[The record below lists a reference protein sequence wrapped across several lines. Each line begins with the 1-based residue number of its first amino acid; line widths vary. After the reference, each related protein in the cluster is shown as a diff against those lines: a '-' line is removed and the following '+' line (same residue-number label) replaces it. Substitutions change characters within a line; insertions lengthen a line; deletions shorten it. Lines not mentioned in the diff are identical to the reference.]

1 MSGTVTGAA
10 TAITV
15 GVAGAAAHRARLR
28 ATLDAFLAAADRAA
42 LAHADPVSLVRPF
55 EDPHDREVA
64 GFLVAMLAYGRVAAI
79 RKKSADLLDRL
90 GPEPAERV
98 DRGRAPLAL
107 RGFVY
112 RFQRGDDLPRLARAI
127 GRVRR
132 ASGSLGAAF
141 VEGADPADV
150 DYGPAMAALVARVR
164 GAIRGPLTY
173 GLRFLLPD
181 PASGG
186 AAKRLCLFTRWMVRP
201 DDGVDLG
208 VWSSLGLAVQPAKL
222 LVPLDTHM
230 ARIARYIGLT
240 ERRTNDLEAA
250 RQITRA
256 LRALRPEDPVA
267 YDLALCHLG
276 ISGACPRRRD
286 RDKCAGCPI
295 RSICRLGP
303 EPAGW

>member
-1 MSGTVTGAA
+1 MTHAA
-10 TAITV
+10 TARTL
-15 GVAGAAAHRARLR
+15 GPSHGAARQTHLR
-28 ATLDAFLAAADRAA
+28 ATLDAFLATADRAA
-42 LAHADPVSLVRPF
+42 LAEADPVSLVRRF

-64 GFLVAMLAYGRVAAI
+64 GFFVAMLAYGRVISI
-79 RKKSADLLDRL
+79 REKATELLDRL
-90 GPEPAERV
+90 GPQPAARV
-98 DRGRAPLAL
+98 DRGRAASAL
-107 RGFVY
+107 RGFGY
-112 RFQRGDDLPRLARAI
+112 RFQRGDDLARFARAV
-127 GRVRR
+127 GQVRR

-141 VEGADPADV
+141 IATVDPADD
-150 DYGPAMAALVARVR
+150 DYGPAMAGLVAGVR
-164 GAIRGPLTY
+164 SAIRGPLTY

-186 AAKRLCLFTRWMVRP
+186 AAKRLCLFLRWMVRP

-208 VWSSLGLAVQPAKL
+208 VWSRLGLSVQPAKL
-222 LVPLDTHM
+222 VVPLDTHI
-230 ARIARYIGLT
+230 ARIARYVGLT
-240 ERRTNDLEAA
+240 ARKTNDFEAA

-286 RDKCAGCPI
+286 RARCAGCPI